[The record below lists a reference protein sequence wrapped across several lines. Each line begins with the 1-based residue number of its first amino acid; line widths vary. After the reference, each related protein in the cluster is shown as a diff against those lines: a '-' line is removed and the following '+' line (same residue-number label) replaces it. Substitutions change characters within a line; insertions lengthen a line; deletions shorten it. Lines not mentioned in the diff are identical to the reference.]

1 MLASLGSVLKRVG
14 TFLADVGYWT
24 RTHRAWT
31 VLLGALALVALG
43 VTLTLVSERAPDTDP
58 GPPVDRGPS
67 FDPEA
72 FNELQSGGSA
82 TRLEEKFGE
91 PDYTEQGETAVA
103 MSWVKG
109 GVQYYV
115 ITSRERIV
123 RSGSLPCGHRYA
135 RAC

>member
-1 MLASLGSVLKRVG
+1 MLASLGGVLERVG
-14 TFLADVGYWT
+14 TFLADVGHWA
-24 RTHRAWT
+24 RTHRAWI

-43 VTLTLVSERAPDTDP
+43 VTLTLVSER
-58 GPPVDRGPS
+58 GPS

-82 TRLEEKFGE
+82 TSLEEEFGE

-103 MSWVKG
+103 LSWVND